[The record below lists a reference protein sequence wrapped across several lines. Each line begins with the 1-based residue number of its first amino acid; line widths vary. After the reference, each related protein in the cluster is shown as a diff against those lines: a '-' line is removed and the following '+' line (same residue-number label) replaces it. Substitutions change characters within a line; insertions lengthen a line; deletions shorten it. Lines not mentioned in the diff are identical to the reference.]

1 MQTRKAPET
10 PRGHGSSNP
19 KLQPTLDLLEEGVK
33 GITDS
38 RSFKEF
44 LRFQSR
50 FHEYSFNN
58 TMLILLQHRSATKVA
73 GFKRWKEL
81 GRHVKKGERGIKILA
96 PVFRKVEDPETGE
109 EIRVMCGCKPVTVFA
124 LDQTAPE
131 PGADSIPEPP
141 KPGEPVEDPDSPD
154 AARGLERKLRIVCE
168 REGVDVCASRLS
180 RGNYGYYDRLN
191 TRIVLSRSLSEIERA
206 TTLAH
211 ELVHHFL
218 HGVRSSQPAAEPGTG
233 EAGAG
238 EVETDPRV
246 LSAAVKE
253 TEAEGAAFVVCHRYG
268 LDTGAFSF
276 AYVARAASDPEL
288 LKGCLSRIQK
298 AASKVIAG
306 IESERLPTG
315 EGAEAAGG
323 GPESG
328 AA

>member
-10 PRGHGSSNP
+10 TRGHGSSNP

-58 TMLILLQHRSATKVA
+58 TMLILLQRPSATRVA

-81 GRHVKKGERGIKILA
+81 DRHVKKGERGIKILA

-124 LDQTAPE
+124 LDQTT
-131 PGADSIPEPP
+131 GADLPQPP
-141 KPGEPVEDPDSPD
+141 AVGEVVEGPDSPD

-168 REGVDVCASRLS
+168 REGVEVSASRLG

-191 TRIVLSRSLSEIERA
+191 TRIVLSQSLSEIERA
-206 TTLAH
+206 MTLAH

-218 HGVRSSQPAAEPGTG
+218 HGVRSSQAAAEPGTG